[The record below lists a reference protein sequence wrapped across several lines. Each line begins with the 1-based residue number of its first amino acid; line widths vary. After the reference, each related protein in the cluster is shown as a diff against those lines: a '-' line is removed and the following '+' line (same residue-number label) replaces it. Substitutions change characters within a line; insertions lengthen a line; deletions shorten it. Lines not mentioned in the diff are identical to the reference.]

1 MLLCLLLPN
10 GLEWNP
16 RWGASGTI
24 SRFSYQEE
32 AGEGV
37 EVGEKGEGIKGD
49 LYIMYKEQNYHLK
62 DLATTYTEK
71 PMIHRRSY
79 PVPAPLESKKQS
91 LFLKIDL
98 LDCSSFSY
106 PLINKSRN

>member
-1 MLLCLLLPN
+1 M
-10 GLEWNP
+10 GGF
-16 RWGASGTI
+16 RDDFKIFISGGDRRGGG
-24 SRFSYQEE
+24 SG
-32 AGEGV
+32 GEV
-37 EVGEKGEGIKGD
+37 KVGIKWD
-49 LYIMYKEQNYHLK
+49 LYIMYMEQNCNLK